1 MIPMNGYRGR
11 GKFLFFPLFVFK
23 IKNKPSFALL
33 TAFPSPTPSPK
44 AAASRRISRA
54 RLDDAGRLIESE
66 ARPLFVRVT
75 A

>member
-1 MIPMNGYRGR
+1 MMNGYRGR

-33 TAFPSPTPSPK
+33 TAFPSPK

-54 RLDDAGRLIESE
+54 HLDDAGRLIESE